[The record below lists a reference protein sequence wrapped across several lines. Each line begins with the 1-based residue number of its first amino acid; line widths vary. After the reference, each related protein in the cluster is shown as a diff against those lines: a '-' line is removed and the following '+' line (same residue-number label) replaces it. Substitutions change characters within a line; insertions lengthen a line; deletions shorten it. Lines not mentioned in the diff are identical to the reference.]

1 MIKATSAERQ
11 AEVTV
16 KEIDGEK
23 QYTLFL
29 NEKEVESPSFGLE
42 GTEEKR
48 TEFQYDFNQFYSNKA
63 DETDVK
69 KNPSKYLDYVSDVED
84 TNTVP
89 SEPTTPLE
97 DRITTLEQRQ
107 DDADQALQDLI
118 CTIMGE

>member
-16 KEIDGEK
+16 KEIDGVK

-29 NEKEVESPSFGLE
+29 NEKEVESHSFGME
-42 GTEEKR
+42 ETEEKK

-84 TNTVP
+84 TTVQ

-97 DRITTLEQRQ
+97 ERITTLEQRQ

-118 CTIMGE
+118 CTVMGE

>member
-1 MIKATSAERQ
+1 MIKATSTERQ

-16 KEIDGEK
+16 KEIDGVK

-69 KNPSKYLDYVSDVED
+69 KNPSRYLDYVSDVED
-84 TNTVP
+84 TVP

-118 CTIMGE
+118 CTVMVE